1 MTAMIAATQRN
12 LHLSEVRPVRSLSL
26 LALGA
31 VAGLAIAGFG
41 LFTAKGTSTRTV
53 PPDCVALVNQRPI
66 LKIDFI
72 SQLRTVYG
80 VGLEDSTAEQR
91 QKILSDMVRE
101 ELFVQRGLELDF
113 PASDP
118 DTRTALVA
126 AVEQQVVADV
136 AAAQPSEADLST
148 YYEAHK
154 AKYSSDGTMV
164 VHDLVSPT
172 ADATATR
179 AAAEAVRSGT
189 PLAEVAAR
197 YGFKDSD
204 KTNGEEF
211 YLAVQAH
218 LGDALYKV
226 ALPLGDGQVSDP
238 ISTPEGTHLLMMTH
252 NVRPVALG
260 FDKARE
266 QVANDYRREAAAKVE
281 RRDEVYLRDKA
292 DILVAPEYR

>member
-1 MTAMIAATQRN
+1 MIAVTPRN

-31 VAGLAIAGFG
+31 VTGLAIAGFG
-41 LFTAKGTSTRTV
+41 LFTAKGTSTRIV

-66 LKIDFI
+66 LKIDFVT
-72 SQLRTVYG
+72 QLRSVYG
-80 VGLEDSTAEQR
+80 VGLDDSTAEQR
-91 QKILSDMVRE
+91 QKVLSDMIRE

-113 PASDP
+113 PSSDP

-126 AVEQQVVADV
+126 AVEQQVGADV
-136 AAAQPSEADLST
+136 AAEQPSEADLSAF
-148 YYEAHK
+148 YEAHK

-164 VHDLVSPT
+164 VHDLVST
-172 ADATATR
+172 KTDAATTL
-179 AAAEAVRSGT
+179 AAAEAVRGGT
-189 PLAEVAAR
+189 PLEEIAAR
-197 YGFKDSD
+197 YGFKDSG

-211 YLAVQAH
+211 YFAVQAH
-218 LGDALYKV
+218 LGEALYN
-226 ALPLGDGQVSDP
+226 AAIPLGDGQVSDP
-238 ISTPEGTHLLMMTH
+238 IPTPDGVHLLAMTR

-266 QVANDYRREAAAKVE
+266 RVANDYRREAEAKVE
-281 RRDEVYLRDKA
+281 RQDEIYLHDKA

>member
-1 MTAMIAATQRN
+1 MIAATPRN

-26 LALGA
+26 LAFGA

-41 LFTAKGTSTRTV
+41 LFTAKGTSTRIV

-91 QKILSDMVRE
+91 QKVLGDMIRE

-113 PASDP
+113 PSSDP

-136 AAAQPSEADLST
+136 AAAQPGEADLSAF
-148 YYEAHK
+148 YEAHK

-164 VHDLVSPT
+164 IHDLVSAKT
-172 ADATATR
+172 DAATTQ
-179 AAAEAVRSGT
+179 AAAEAVRRGM
-189 PLAEVAAR
+189 PLEEIAAR
-197 YGFKDSD
+197 YGFKDSG

-211 YLAVQAH
+211 YFAVQAH
-218 LGDALYKV
+218 LGDTLFKA
-226 ALPLGDGQVSDP
+226 AFPLGDGQVSDP
-238 ISTPEGTHLLMMTH
+238 IPTPEGVHLLLMTR

-266 QVANDYRREAAAKVE
+266 QVANDYRKEAAAKVE
-281 RRDEVYLRDKA
+281 RQDETYLRDKA